1 MHPSTKKLNATL
13 TSHSLLTRERSESLE
28 SDNSFTRRSSLTQPG
43 GTLSRGKGFPSSS
56 PERNVKKISDEM
68 ERGKLLADQQYT
80 EVEKILRTAK
90 GIAEDIHLK
99 LNQDNEREGSTPTRD
114 TRRGGGGNYENQ
126 SIIHIDKNRQR
137 LMPNPLPDVKL
148 EEKYTST
155 TDSNINDYK
164 LMVSQRD
171 SELHALKQNYEIQY
185 QESLILKQKVIF
197 LICLYCHIY
206 NTYTSDLMLSFIHS
220 YTYSYNRH

>member
-13 TSHSLLTRERSESLE
+13 TSHSLSTRERSESLE

-43 GTLSRGKGFPSSS
+43 GTLSRGKGFPTS

-99 LNQDNEREGSTPTRD
+99 LNQDNEREGGTPTRD
-114 TRRGGGGNYENQ
+114 TRRGGGIFENQ

-137 LMPNPLPDVKL
+137 SMPNPLPDIRQ
-148 EEKYTST
+148 EEKSA
-155 TDSNINDYK
+155 TDSVTNDYK

-185 QESLILKQKVIF
+185 QESLILKQKVLF
-197 LICLYCHIY
+197 LIRSYCHRY
-206 NTYTSDLMLSFIHS
+206 NTYSS
-220 YTYSYNRH
+220 YIILFLFYYSNTYSCNRH